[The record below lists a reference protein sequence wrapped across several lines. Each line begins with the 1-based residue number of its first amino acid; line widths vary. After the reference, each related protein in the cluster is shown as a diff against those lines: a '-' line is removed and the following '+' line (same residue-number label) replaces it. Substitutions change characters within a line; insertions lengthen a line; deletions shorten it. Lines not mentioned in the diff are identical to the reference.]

1 MNSSRG
7 YKQNRPKNI
16 QPLKANLNSQASGS
30 NSGSAATASGVGT
43 IPEENEKDELTSR
56 KIQNNS
62 GSPVFDYPMQ
72 GKYLSQMPKA
82 KGYLSIHEL
91 TEV

>member
-16 QPLKANLNSQASGS
+16 QPLKSNLNAQSNGS
-30 NSGSAATASGVGT
+30 NSNSAAASGVGT

-56 KIQNNS
+56 QIRGKS
-62 GSPVFDYPMQ
+62 KSPVFDYP
-72 GKYLSQMPKA
+72 
-82 KGYLSIHEL
+82 I
-91 TEV
+91 

>member
-16 QPLKANLNSQASGS
+16 QPLKSNLNSQASGS

-62 GSPVFDYPMQ
+62 NSPVFDYP
-72 GKYLSQMPKA
+72 
-82 KGYLSIHEL
+82 
-91 TEV
+91 V